1 MLIDTENLK
10 MNHKT
15 PQLLTIQ
22 DIVELYKISRSTI
35 YRLIENQKLKVVHIG
50 KSVRVHVEEIE
61 NWLKGLSNTN
71 GGF

>member
-1 MLIDTENLK
+1 